1 MSSSNSSIFESA
13 KNPFQRQ
20 RIRIDTSRIFCSIR
34 HSKNSDNLYTGSG
47 KSSNNSTS
55 TSSRTSS
62 SSILPVMMTTPEDID
77 AFFDALVDGVGFHDE
92 ETDKRGDQQQQQTRI
107 GPDTTGA
114 QAAPAEAAAVTE
126 HAAAVGDTSPRLSA
140 ASKAARA
147 ASAAEVAPT
156 AAATGTAQQPVSR
169 PPNRP
174 QQPQQPSQQQQLQ
187 GAAFL
192 REPPELRPEPPYRYE
207 PYLNTEEG
215 RQQQAADA
223 QMETANLCASVFAV
237 SRLIESKLK
246 ENEHMLF
253 AVHENMTVRA

>member
-1 MSSSNSSIFESA
+1 
-13 KNPFQRQ
+13 
-20 RIRIDTSRIFCSIR
+20 
-34 HSKNSDNLYTGSG
+34 
-47 KSSNNSTS
+47 
-55 TSSRTSS
+55 
-62 SSILPVMMTTPEDID
+62 MTTPEDID
-77 AFFDALVDGVGFHDE
+77 AFFDALVDGVGSHDE
-92 ETDKRGDQQQQQTRI
+92 ETEKRGDQQQQQTRN
-107 GPDTTGA
+107 GPDNTGA
-114 QAAPAEAAAVTE
+114 QAAPAEAAAVTQ

-147 ASAAEVAPT
+147 ASAAEAAPT

-169 PPNRP
+169 PPDRP

-187 GAAFL
+187 GAAFS
-192 REPPELRPEPPYRYE
+192 REPPELRPEPPYRYD
-207 PYLNTEEG
+207 PYLSTEEG

-253 AVHENMTVRA
+253 AVHENMTVRARELPLSHHPFLPPWCLSFLFLLSLLFSPASLTLAFCLC